1 MAARRK
7 FLSTPPS
14 STPPRRRDRKAP
26 EPPKNPIQKPKG
38 IVYSGITLVLLALFV
53 VTLVQ
58 AACSSTTAPAAPT
71 PPASASAAAT
81 PAPAASASAKPA
93 ASGAKPTFSS
103 PPPMTIDTSRHY
115 TATIDTE
122 KGQIVLDLDPTVAPQ
137 TVNNFVFLAKQGF
150 YDGLKWHR
158 VVPGFV
164 IQGGDPQ
171 GTGAGGPGYKFPDE
185 PVKGQY
191 TDGCVA
197 MANAG
202 PNTNGSQFFI
212 CIADDTSQL
221 KPLYNLFGHVTSGL
235 DVAKQITTADHML
248 KVTIS

>member
-1 MAARRK
+1 M
-7 FLSTPPS
+7 
-14 STPPRRRDRKAP
+14 
-26 EPPKNPIQKPKG
+26 
-38 IVYSGITLVLLALFV
+38 VYVGITLVLLGLFV
-53 VTLVQ
+53 FTLVQ
-58 AACSSTTAPAAPT
+58 AACSPASAPAAPT
-71 PPASASAAAT
+71 PPPALT
-81 PAPAASASAKPA
+81 PAAPSASAKPA
-93 ASGAKPTFSS
+93 ASTAAKPTFSS

-122 KGQIVLDLDPTVAPQ
+122 KGQIVLDLDPSLAPQ
-137 TVNNFVFLAKQGF
+137 TVNNFVFLANQHF

-185 PVKGQY
+185 PVKGEY

-212 CIADDTSQL
+212 CIADDTKQL
-221 KPLYNLFGHVTSGL
+221 KPLYNLFGHVKSGL
-235 DVAKQITTADHML
+235 DVAKKITTADHML

>member
-1 MAARRK
+1 M
-7 FLSTPPS
+7 STPQPPS
-14 STPPRRRDRKAP
+14 QRRRDRKAP
-26 EPPKNPIQKPKG
+26 EPPKNPLTKPKG
-38 IVYSGITLVLLALFV
+38 MVFSGITLVLLALFV

-58 AACSSTTAPAAPT
+58 AACSSAAPAAK
-71 PPASASAAAT
+71 PASS
-81 PAPAASASAKPA
+81 ASASAKPA
-93 ASGAKPTFSS
+93 ASASVKPAASTSPSASARPTFTS

-115 TATIDTE
+115 TATIETE
-122 KGQIVLDLDPTVAPQ
+122 KGPIVLDLDPSLAPK
-137 TVNNFVFLAKQGF
+137 TVNNFVFLANEHF

-171 GTGAGGPGYKFPDE
+171 GTGAGGPGYKFADE

-197 MANAG
+197 MANSG

-212 CIADDTSQL
+212 CIADDSQKL
-221 KPLYNLFGHVTSGL
+221 QPLYNLFGHVTSEL
-235 DVAKQITTADHML
+235 DVAKKITTADHML
-248 KVTIS
+248 KVTIT

>member
-1 MAARRK
+1 
-7 FLSTPPS
+7 LSTSQPP
-14 STPPRRRDRKAP
+14 TTAPRRRDRKAP
-26 EPPKNPIQKPKG
+26 EPRKNPLAKPKG
-38 IVYSGITLVLLALFV
+38 MAYVGITLVLLGLFV
-53 VTLVQ
+53 FTLVQ
-58 AACSSTTAPAAPT
+58 AACSPTSAPAAPT
-71 PPASASAAAT
+71 PPPAATAAA
-81 PAPAASASAKPA
+81 PSASAKPA
-93 ASGAKPTFSS
+93 ASAAAKPTFSS
-103 PPPMTIDTSRHY
+103 PPPMAIDTSRHY
-115 TATIDTE
+115 TAAIDTE
-122 KGQIVLDLDPTVAPQ
+122 KGQIVLDLDPSLAPQ
-137 TVNNFVFLAKQGF
+137 TVNNFVFLANQHF

-185 PVKGQY
+185 PVKGEY

-212 CIADDTSQL
+212 CIADDTKQL
-221 KPLYNLFGHVTSGL
+221 QPKYNLFGHVKSGL

>member
-1 MAARRK
+1 MVLIL
-7 FLSTPPS
+7 FL
-14 STPPRRRDRKAP
+14 
-26 EPPKNPIQKPKG
+26 
-38 IVYSGITLVLLALFV
+38 
-53 VTLVQ
+53 VTLVS
-58 AACSSTTAPAAPT
+58 AACSPTETAPAPTPVPTLPIAPT
-71 PPASASAAAT
+71 VT
-81 PAPAASASAKPA
+81 PAAPASAKPA
-93 ASGAKPTFSS
+93 FSS

-122 KGQIVLDLDPTVAPQ
+122 KGQIVLDLDPGLAPQ
-137 TVNNFVFLAKQGF
+137 TVNNFVFLANQGY

-158 VVPGFV
+158 VVPDFV

-171 GTGAGGPGYKFPDE
+171 GTGAGGPGYKFADE
-185 PVKGQY
+185 PVKGKY

-212 CIADDTSQL
+212 CIADDTAKLQ
-221 KPLYNLFGHVTSGL
+221 PLYNLFGSVKTGL
-235 DVAKQITTADHML
+235 DIAKKITTADHMN

>member
-1 MAARRK
+1 
-7 FLSTPPS
+7 
-14 STPPRRRDRKAP
+14 
-26 EPPKNPIQKPKG
+26 
-38 IVYSGITLVLLALFV
+38 
-53 VTLVQ
+53 
-58 AACSSTTAPAAPT
+58 
-71 PPASASAAAT
+71 
-81 PAPAASASAKPA
+81 
-93 ASGAKPTFSS
+93 
-103 PPPMTIDTSRHY
+103 MTIDTSRHY

-122 KGQIVLDLDPTVAPQ
+122 KGQIVLDLDPSLAPQ
-137 TVNNFVFLAKQGF
+137 TVNNFVFLANQHF

-158 VVPGFV
+158 VVPDFV

-185 PVKGQY
+185 PVKGKY

-212 CIADDTSQL
+212 CIADDTQKL
-221 KPLYNLFGHVTSGL
+221 QPLYNLFGSVKSGL
-235 DVAKQITTADHML
+235 DVAKKITPADHML

>member
-1 MAARRK
+1 
-7 FLSTPPS
+7 
-14 STPPRRRDRKAP
+14 
-26 EPPKNPIQKPKG
+26 
-38 IVYSGITLVLLALFV
+38 
-53 VTLVQ
+53 
-58 AACSSTTAPAAPT
+58 
-71 PPASASAAAT
+71 
-81 PAPAASASAKPA
+81 
-93 ASGAKPTFSS
+93 
-103 PPPMTIDTSRHY
+103 MTIDTSRHY

-122 KGQIVLDLDPTVAPQ
+122 KGQIVLDLDPSLAPE
-137 TVNNFVFLAKQGF
+137 TVNNFVFLANQHF

-212 CIADDTSQL
+212 CIADDTQQL
-221 KPLYNLFGHVTSGL
+221 KPLYNLFGHVKAGL